1 MVSSIHKSYISLIGR
16 DDLFSA
22 FLSYVHVHVDDILEA
37 NEIPVIET
45 LKNVYLTGPRSSA
58 FNRQA
63 LCG

>member
-1 MVSSIHKSYISLIGR
+1 MVSSIHKSYISVIGR

-22 FLSYVHVHVDDILEA
+22 FLSHVHVDYILGA

-63 LCG
+63 MCG